1 MYLKLFQPAVAFIVK
16 TCSMVLLGL
25 SCCTGGTEGNHPEV
39 PVADSIGWLLDKSM
53 SLPDSM
59 THTAMEYAE
68 KALQISRRK
77 NPGKTVMFNLYYHLG
92 VLSEQTGNYNLATAY
107 FKEALAFSGKEQLR
121 KTGNVFNYLGQMA
134 FQQGK
139 YDVAMEYFPKA
150 LNIRIQLNDAE
161 GQATSYLNIG
171 TAYQKEGY
179 YGQAQEQYERSL
191 NLYSMLNHETGKAD
205 CLNNLGGLRLE
216 QNRPKEALEYYFET
230 EKIYRNNNN
239 YEQLRRIYNNIG
251 NTYQSMGDTEQAR
264 KYYFMTLKL
273 SNSLSSPVA
282 LAEINYTI
290 GNFLNE
296 INQPDSAISFYG
308 NAIEIAESSGLYE
321 VLSDALEERSLLF
334 AKSKRYQEA
343 YNDHVA
349 SSYIYNILN
358 NKEQTRAF
366 TQKSMQYQFD
376 IQNQQQM
383 FRNRLQ
389 RTFII
394 ALSVVVF
401 LVGAL
406 GLLYY
411 RSYVR
416 KKKDSELLAKQKT
429 EITDSIRYASLIQKA
444 TFPVKEFAD
453 IVLSDYF
460 IYFKPRDIL
469 SGDFYWVYYTDDYIV
484 VAVADCTGHGVPGA
498 MTSMLGIS
506 ALNKITSRMHIPKAS
521 KILDELRLEIVSV
534 LNPVGYDD
542 RRCDGMDIALA
553 VIHTQKRE
561 IDFAGAYNPLYL
573 IRNGQLFEKKA
584 DKMPIGLYVKN
595 NTLFTS
601 NRFDYVP
608 GDIIYMF
615 TDGYADQFGGA
626 KNSKFKTKNFKQ
638 LLLDISKQPMEEQ
651 ERILGKTH
659 LEWKGS
665 NAQLDDILVVGVK
678 LT

>member
-1 MYLKLFQPAVAFIVK
+1 MAII
-16 TCSMVLLGL
+16 GL
-25 SCCTGGTEGNHPEV
+25 ICCTGGTEGNNPGL
-39 PVADSIGWLLDKSM
+39 PATDSIGWFLEKSM

-59 THTAMEYAE
+59 TQTALEYAE
-68 KALQISRRK
+68 KALQLSRKK
-77 NPGKTVMFNLYYHLG
+77 NPGKTVMFNIYYHLG
-92 VLSEQTGNYNLATAY
+92 ELSEYTGNYDLATSY
-107 FKEALAFSGKEQLR
+107 FKEAIEFSGREHQK
-121 KTGNVFNYLGQMA
+121 KTGNAFNYIGQMA

-150 LNIRIQLNDAE
+150 LNIRIQLNDHE

-179 YGQAQEQYERSL
+179 YEQAQEQYERSL
-191 NLYSMLNHETGKAD
+191 NLYSMLNSESGKAD

-216 QNRPKEALEYYFET
+216 QNRPKEALEYYFES
-230 EKIYRNNNN
+230 EKIYRNNNS

-251 NTYQSMGDTEQAR
+251 DTYQSMGDTEQAR
-264 KYYFMTLKL
+264 KYYFMILQL

-282 LAEINYTI
+282 LAEIYYTI
-290 GNFLNE
+290 GHFLNDT
-296 INQPDSAISFYG
+296 NHADSAITYYG
-308 NAIEIAESSGLYE
+308 KAIEIAESSGLYE
-321 VLSDALEERSLLF
+321 ILYDALEERSFLF
-334 AKSKRYQEA
+334 AKTKRYQEA
-343 YNDHVA
+343 YNDYVA
-349 SSYIYNILN
+349 CSYVYNILN
-358 NKEQTRAF
+358 NKEKTRTF

-376 IQNQQQM
+376 IQQQQQL
-383 FRNRLQ
+383 FRNHLQ

-406 GLLYY
+406 GVLSY

-416 KKKDSELLAKQKT
+416 KKKDSELLAKQQK

-460 IYFKPRDIL
+460 IYFKPREIL

-506 ALNKITSRMHIPKAS
+506 ALNKITSKMQIPKAN
-521 KILDELRLEIVSV
+521 KILDELRVEIVSV

-542 RRCDGMDIALA
+542 RRCDGMDIALT
-553 VIHTQKRE
+553 VIHTQMRE
-561 IDFAGAYNPLYL
+561 IEYAGAYNPLYL
-573 IRNGQLFEKKA
+573 VRNGQLIEKKA

-601 NRFDYVP
+601 NRFDFLP
-608 GDIIYMF
+608 GDIIYLF
-615 TDGYADQFGGA
+615 TDGYASQFGGV
-626 KNSKFKTKNFKQ
+626 NNTKFKTKNFRQ
-638 LLLDISKQPMEEQ
+638 LLLDISKKPMEEQ
-651 ERILGKTH
+651 ERILDKTH
-659 LEWKGS
+659 QEWKGS
-665 NAQLDDILVVGVK
+665 YPQLDDILVVGIK
-678 LT
+678 LS